1 MIKVYT
7 PFFFYSFGNVGTEI
21 LRGYFELSLPC
32 KTKSQAQVFWANGDW
47 PHMVR
52 FIADVI
58 CVDNESD
65 VQVKNE
71 LCGRSKRLP
80 GSSQDSPKNFTVT
93 ELVQAEIELY

>member
-1 MIKVYT
+1 
-7 PFFFYSFGNVGTEI
+7 
-21 LRGYFELSLPC
+21 
-32 KTKSQAQVFWANGDW
+32 
-47 PHMVR
+47 MVR

-93 ELVQAEIELY
+93 EVVLAEIELY